1 MTGASRG
8 IGFAIAEALVARAA
22 WIALLALTGSAAC
35 AGASGEAAPPAP
47 PPAAVATIRAAT
59 NRSVF
64 VMAARQKPRIIES
77 LAAAG
82 IEVSTNLLEAGFTLR
97 VTVGADQGREDCGSR
112 NNVRYALRLENA
124 AVLDL
129 AEKGWTGICT
139 PNVFDVLSGRLAGA
153 FAIYDELQRAPREP

>member
-8 IGFAIAEALVARAA
+8 IGFAIGEALVARAA
-22 WIALLALTGSAAC
+22 WIALLALMGSTAC
-35 AGASGEAAPPAP
+35 AGAGGEAP

-77 LAAAG
+77 LTAAG

-97 VTVGADQGREDCGSR
+97 VTVGADQDRDDCGSR